1 MKTSTP
7 SVIQWE
13 LKRSARLLGHA
24 MLKKSIKCKRVG
36 DLRSTPLLEK
46 ERPTINRWMIQFF
59 TGYRVDIGYIAQQM
73 DNGYVKCMIMSYP
86 LKAFNIEIALRDEVI
101 TDVRGGGRIDN
112 GLCWKRNWRGNIFK
126 KIKN

>member
-1 MKTSTP
+1 MIKYTYFLLLFQEITKITPFVLLSEMKTSTP

-59 TGYRVDIGYIAQQM
+59 TG
-73 DNGYVKCMIMSYP
+73 
-86 LKAFNIEIALRDEVI
+86 
-101 TDVRGGGRIDN
+101 
-112 GLCWKRNWRGNIFK
+112 
-126 KIKN
+126 